1 MSTAETAPAT
11 APTPT
16 STPITTAEPT
26 QPAATATTTPAT
38 QPVAE
43 PAASATPPADPLAP
57 KFAALARR
65 DKELKAAQQAAAA
78 REAALAE
85 REAKLKA
92 FEESQSRWQ
101 DDPIDFLDKS
111 GVSIEKLADLIA
123 AGPKPKESK
132 EVAELRKQVEALAK
146 ERAEA
151 QEREKAQ
158 QVEAARANYRKDM
171 ADFVAKNAD
180 KYELLAEKGEAGQE
194 LLFEVVQ
201 QHWRKTFKDTDG
213 QAPEMLTFEQAADW
227 VEKSY
232 EREVETTLS
241 SKAKKIQTMLQK
253 LGVPVAQAQAAAQ
266 AATTGQPAAAAAAA
280 PASTP
285 QTAPAADDEKPL
297 TVDDWV
303 ALAEQ
308 NRGHR
313 RDSML
318 LTNDVVSVQ
327 PPRRTIDGPEQSE
340 FEKAA
345 AMIKFVG

>member
-1 MSTAETAPAT
+1 ME
-11 APTPT
+11 
-16 STPITTAEPT
+16 
-26 QPAATATTTPAT
+26 QPAS
-38 QPVAE
+38 
-43 PAASATPPADPLAP
+43 AAAPPADPLAP

-92 FEESQSRWQ
+92 FEESQKRWE

-158 QVEAARANYRKDM
+158 QAEAARANYRKDM

-180 KYELLAEKGEAGQE
+180 KYELLAEKGEEGQE

-201 QHWRKTFKDTDG
+201 QHWRKTFKDTNG

-232 EREVETTLS
+232 EREVETTMS
-241 SKAKKIQTMLQK
+241 SKAKKIQAMLQK

-266 AATTGQPAAAAAAA
+266 AATTGQPAAAAAAV

-285 QTAPAADDEKPL
+285 QTAPASTPADADEEPL

-313 RDSML
+313 RDSMM

-327 PPRRTIDGPEQSE
+327 PPRRTIDGPEQTE

-345 AMIKFVG
+345 AMIRFIG

>member
-1 MSTAETAPAT
+1 MSTAEAPAP

-16 STPITTAEPT
+16 STPATAAESA
-26 QPAATATTTPAT
+26 QPVATATAPAT
-38 QPVAE
+38 PPVAE
-43 PAASATPPADPLAP
+43 PAAPPADPLAP

-241 SKAKKIQTMLQK
+241 SKAKKIQAMLQK

-266 AATTGQPAAAAAAA
+266 AATTGQPAAAAAPA
-280 PASTP
+280 PQAT
-285 QTAPAADDEKPL
+285 PAADDEKPL

-313 RDSML
+313 RDSMM